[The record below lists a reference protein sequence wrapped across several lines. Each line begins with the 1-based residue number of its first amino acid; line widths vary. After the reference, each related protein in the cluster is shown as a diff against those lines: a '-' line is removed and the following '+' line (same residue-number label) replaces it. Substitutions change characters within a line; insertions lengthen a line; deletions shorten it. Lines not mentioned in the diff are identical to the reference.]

1 MTFFE
6 MKNQKPF
13 QKNCIFE
20 KKNFMTIERTKNEII
35 VRLSPKV
42 DLVDLQ
48 NMLDFLKYKELTANS
63 NANQQ
68 DVDELS
74 KIVNKSMMSKISLR
88 QQIK

>member
-1 MTFFE
+1 
-6 MKNQKPF
+6 
-13 QKNCIFE
+13 
-20 KKNFMTIERTKNEII
+20 MTIERTKNEII

>member
-1 MTFFE
+1 
-6 MKNQKPF
+6 
-13 QKNCIFE
+13 
-20 KKNFMTIERTKNEII
+20 MTIERTKNEII

-48 NMLDFLKYKELTANS
+48 NMLDFLKYKELTANT
-63 NANQQ
+63 NANQK

-74 KIVNKSMMSKISLR
+74 KIANKSMMSKISLR